1 MVATLPKF
9 FILKYGNTKAMLEK
23 RKKKTKHTGGIYK
36 YKEIGNVVL

>member
-23 RKKKTKHTGGIYK
+23 RKKTKKTHRRD
-36 YKEIGNVVL
+36 L